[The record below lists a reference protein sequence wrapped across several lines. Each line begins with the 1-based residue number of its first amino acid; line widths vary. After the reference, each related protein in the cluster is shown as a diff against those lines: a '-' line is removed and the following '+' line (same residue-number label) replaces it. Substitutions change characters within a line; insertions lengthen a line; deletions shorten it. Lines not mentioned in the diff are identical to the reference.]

1 MDCRKRNYFLSS
13 HFLSFRMRNAA
24 SGKHQFYSRP
34 EKINSFLSRIVSI
47 GSRIWDSLSFISLHL
62 CFYEVL
68 LLFIFVVVIKEG
80 FIDIFQYIFF
90 VTQILPL
97 KRKGKICELFFFSE
111 NIPEEILT
119 FYGKQVGVLMK

>member
-1 MDCRKRNYFLSS
+1 MAN
-13 HFLSFRMRNAA
+13 
-24 SGKHQFYSRP
+24 
-34 EKINSFLSRIVSI
+34 INFIV
-47 GSRIWDSLSFISLHL
+47 GLRSRIWDSLSFISLHL

-68 LLFIFVVVIKEG
+68 LIFIFVVVIKES
-80 FIDIFQYIFF
+80 FIDIFQYSFF

-111 NIPEEILT
+111 NITEEILT